1 MQKLYYSIS
10 EVSKLIDEEQHIL
23 RYWQKEFPQLKPKKN
38 RSGNRVYSDKDL
50 SLLKLIKKI
59 LREDKKAL
67 KDAKDYIDELFQKND
82 NWDNSLFFDYDIE
95 ALTKDSM
102 IATSLAQEKTVKKKV
117 MEKEKKAISKNNI
130 SDNTELLKFL
140 NELIYKIKE
149 L

>member
-10 EVSKLIDEEQHIL
+10 EVSSLIDEEQHIL

-59 LREDKKAL
+59 LREDKKNL
-67 KDAKDYIDELFQKND
+67 KEAKDYIDELFRKND
-82 NWDNSLFFDYDIE
+82 NWDNSLFFDYDID
-95 ALTKDSM
+95 ALTKDSE
-102 IATSLAQEKTVKKKV
+102 IATILSQEKVVKKKST
-117 MEKEKKAISKNNI
+117 EKEKKILNKKNET
-130 SDNTELLKFL
+130 DNSELVKFL
-140 NELIYKIKE
+140 NQLINKIKE

>member
-10 EVSKLIDEEQHIL
+10 EVSTLIDEEQHIL

-59 LREDKKAL
+59 LREDKKTL
-67 KDAKDYIDELFQKND
+67 KEAKEFIDELFKR
-82 NWDNSLFFDYDIE
+82 DNSLFFDYEIDT
-95 ALTKDSM
+95 LTKDSE
-102 IATSLAQEKTVKKKV
+102 IATSLQKDKPIRKVSEKPKKT
-117 MEKEKKAISKNNI
+117 KANTES
-130 SDNTELLKFL
+130 NTELIEFL
-140 NELIYKIKE
+140 NSLATKIKQ

>member
-10 EVSKLIDEEQHIL
+10 EVSTLIDEEQHIL

-59 LREDKKAL
+59 LREDKKTL
-67 KDAKDYIDELFQKND
+67 KDAKEYIDELFKRND
-82 NWDNSLFFDYDIE
+82 NWDNSLFFDYEIDT
-95 ALTKDSM
+95 LTKDSE
-102 IATSLAQEKTVKKKV
+102 IATTLQKDKPIKKISEKPKKTKV
-117 MEKEKKAISKNNI
+117 NTES
-130 SDNTELLKFL
+130 NTELIEFL
-140 NELIYKIKE
+140 NSLATKIKQ

>member
-10 EVSKLIDEEQHIL
+10 EVGTLIDEEQHIL

-59 LREDKKAL
+59 LREDKKTL
-67 KDAKDYIDELFQKND
+67 KEAKEYVDELFKRND
-82 NWDNSLFFDYDIE
+82 NWDNSLFFDYEIDT
-95 ALTKDSM
+95 LTNDSE
-102 IATSLAQEKTVKKKV
+102 IATVLQKGKPTKKV
-117 MEKEKKAISKNNI
+117 SEKPKKSKVNTE
-130 SDNTELLKFL
+130 SNTELISFL
-140 NELIYKIKE
+140 NSLITKIKQ